1 MLFRNEILYI
11 DNAIGLGYNKYNGQ
25 KYVYRKNLQG
35 DIVAILDECGCTRGT
50 YEYDA
55 WGNIIWQGGSE
66 LLTINPFRYRGY
78 YYDTE
83 TGLYYL
89 NSRYYDPETGR
100 FISPDR
106 IRYLNPLANDGLNLY
121 IYCGNNPS
129 NIFYACEHEGELNAA
144 IRSIKYIEATTQ
156 TGSKINI
163 VNAISSTFEVFDQ
176 WYGFF
181 SSAPDAFLNFFGPD
195 GVGIKSLKKYVNGLK
210 CFGTGILVVGAIF
223 SWGESVYSNFS
234 NPNYSTAEAIA
245 SSVLDAGYFSV
256 KGVLTYSAGN
266 LIGKAAIACG
276 TAVGGAAIAYLGASF
291 GVALAIGSGV
301 AIIVGL
307 AGAVLIYVLS
317 SIADGVWND
326 FKEFIFG

>member
-100 FISPDR
+100 FISPDSLD
-106 IRYLNPLANDGLNLY
+106 YLEPETCNGLNLY
-121 IYCGNNPS
+121 AYCGNNPVV
-129 NIFYACEHEGELNAA
+129 YKC
-144 IRSIKYIEATTQ
+144 
-156 TGSKINI
+156 
-163 VNAISSTFEVFDQ
+163 NAIYRRKFSAIQSGYFGYIPISSEDFTKVHWIDQ
-176 WYGFF
+176 WIDTDLPSFLVFSNKNASLFDWGFSLYKGALYF
-181 SSAPDAFLNFFGPD
+181 DKEEDHLYVSLFNISAFAGYNYDNAKFGVFADVNLCEVGYDGKYVDASVSLV
-195 GVGIKSLKKYVNGLK
+195 GVG
-210 CFGTGILVVGAIF
+210 
-223 SWGESVYSNFS
+223 
-234 NPNYSTAEAIA
+234 
-245 SSVLDAGYFSV
+245 
-256 KGVLTYSAGN
+256 
-266 LIGKAAIACG
+266 
-276 TAVGGAAIAYLGASF
+276 
-291 GVALAIGSGV
+291 
-301 AIIVGL
+301 
-307 AGAVLIYVLS
+307 
-317 SIADGVWND
+317 
-326 FKEFIFG
+326 FIFGIDNGKLKIKLDPPGWFGFEISIDFGKIIQDLFGG